1 MRNKVNVTELVKYSQ
16 DLNLGAKFI
25 LLNTRLSLSS
35 LVFRILI
42 RRRISK
48 KLMQTCSRNREFYFI
63 TASLPKWLNQ
73 ANSHLTH
80 FKVKI
85 TMLFKQDHLV
95 FRGSSIKEIWF
106 WISILP
112 LTIWPWARYLSQ
124 SQSPHL

>member
-48 KLMQTCSRNREFYFI
+48 KLMQTCSKNREFYFI
-63 TASLPKWLNQ
+63 TASLPK
-73 ANSHLTH
+73 
-80 FKVKI
+80 
-85 TMLFKQDHLV
+85 
-95 FRGSSIKEIWF
+95 
-106 WISILP
+106 
-112 LTIWPWARYLSQ
+112 
-124 SQSPHL
+124 